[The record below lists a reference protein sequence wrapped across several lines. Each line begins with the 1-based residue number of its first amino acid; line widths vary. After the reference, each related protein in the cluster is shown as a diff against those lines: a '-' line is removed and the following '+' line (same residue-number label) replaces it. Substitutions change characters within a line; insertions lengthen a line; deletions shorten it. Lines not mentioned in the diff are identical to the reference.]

1 MELYPLIFLLVILL
15 LGIVAAGTAS
25 FVLSFTKLR
34 YSWFVLACALPA
46 FAVGG
51 FYTGGFLLARRPFS
65 PWFVL
70 FWVLLFLG
78 AFSIFRWCH
87 KRP

>member
-1 MELYPLIFLLVILL
+1 MMCGVMLLLAALL
-15 LGIVAAGTAS
+15 LGIAAAVVAST
-25 FVLSFTKLR
+25 VLSFTR
-34 YSWFVLACALPA
+34 MRHSWVVLVGAVPA

-51 FYTGGFLLARRPFS
+51 FYTGGFLLARRAFS

-70 FWVLLFLG
+70 FWVLLFLS
-78 AFSIFRWCH
+78 ALVIARWLY